1 MMRPSLKLVQ
11 LSWDSYLLT
20 LSLLGTIRRSLA
32 RLAECDP
39 RAPHYTTR
47 RPIQCRE
54 ARGSARCLVYV
65 HLSGATAYKRYL
77 TKPHDYVPE
86 RPGLAYPLR
95 FLQRDS
101 GRGSVCGWKES
112 RRIYIASNDSGSIR
126 SGNVLFYTFHCN

>member
-1 MMRPSLKLVQ
+1 MMKLSLKLVQ

-20 LSLLGTIRRSLA
+20 LSLLGAVRRSVA

-39 RAPHYTTR
+39 RASHYTTR
-47 RPIQCRE
+47 RPIQCRK
-54 ARGSARCLVYV
+54 ACGSTRCLIYV
-65 HLSGATAYKRYL
+65 HLSGATAYKRHL

-101 GRGSVCGWKES
+101 GCGSVCGWKES
-112 RRIYIASNDSGSIR
+112 GRIYIASYDSGSVR
-126 SGNVLFYTFHCN
+126 SGNILLYTVHRD